1 MHLSSCPYTD
11 SGNAPGFYRP
21 YVMPKFQDVEKSML
35 FFSVLLINIL
45 KISCK
50 KHKAKMTHI
59 GQRNQLKAE
68 TY

>member
-1 MHLSSCPYTD
+1 MKLTP
-11 SGNAPGFYRP
+11 PGFYCP
-21 YVMPKFQDVEKSML
+21 YVLPKLQDVEKSML
-35 FFSVLLINIL
+35 FFCVVVHI
-45 KISCK
+45 KDFMQ